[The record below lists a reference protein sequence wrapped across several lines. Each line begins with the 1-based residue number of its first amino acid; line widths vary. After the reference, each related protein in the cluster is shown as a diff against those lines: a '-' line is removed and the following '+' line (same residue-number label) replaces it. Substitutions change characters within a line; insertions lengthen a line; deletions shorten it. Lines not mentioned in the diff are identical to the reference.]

1 MCSAATAG
9 FTKYMQLRP
18 NLKEEQQFQH
28 SPKSSALSNI
38 ILNNLVIKISKM
50 KKNFH
55 YKVLDIVKL
64 NYNFGVGHVFIRG
77 CSEISKF

>member
-1 MCSAATAG
+1 
-9 FTKYMQLRP
+9 
-18 NLKEEQQFQH
+18 
-28 SPKSSALSNI
+28 
-38 ILNNLVIKISKM
+38 M

-77 CSEISKF
+77 CSEISKFWISKNESCRWIFETLKDFINKKLVNYKVVFDHYNFGINHIDV